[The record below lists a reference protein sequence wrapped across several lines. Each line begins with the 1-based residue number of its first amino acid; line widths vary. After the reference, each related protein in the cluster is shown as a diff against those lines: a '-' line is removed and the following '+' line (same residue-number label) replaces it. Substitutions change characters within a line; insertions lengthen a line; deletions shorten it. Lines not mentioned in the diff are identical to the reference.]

1 MWAEAVN
8 VDATFMVLNA
18 GSREFIG
25 IRDRKLQRLYLS
37 PLIDLGDPRSL
48 PPASGYF
55 KIHTGLQIA
64 ALHDVIQRAKRL
76 QQLEALSQA
85 PKLHTF
91 KYDRVE
97 PYQDRETKTTKAPRL
112 SESTTT
118 ANEAKA
124 KMSPDRTKLDS
135 NPGNFSSGSELTSEV
150 STKNHMPLNNY

>member
-1 MWAEAVN
+1 
-8 VDATFMVLNA
+8 MVLNA

-76 QQLEALSQA
+76 QHLEALSQA

-91 KYDRVE
+91 KYDRAE
-97 PYQDRETKTTKAPRL
+97 PYQDRETRTTKAPRL
-112 SESTTT
+112 SKSTTT
-118 ANEAKA
+118 ATEANA
-124 KMSPDRTKLDS
+124 QIVQDSTNSDDS
-135 NPGNFSSGSELTSEV
+135 NPKNFSSGSELTSEV
-150 STKNHMPLNNY
+150 STNNHMPPCL